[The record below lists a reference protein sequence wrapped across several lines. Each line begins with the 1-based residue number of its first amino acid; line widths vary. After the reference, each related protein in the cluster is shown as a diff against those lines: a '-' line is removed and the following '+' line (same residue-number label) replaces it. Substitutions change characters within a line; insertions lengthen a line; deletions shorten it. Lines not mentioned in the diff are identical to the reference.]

1 MGTQSVDHMSA
12 QTGKVLLELARKAIA
27 ERLGVSY
34 EPSPDF
40 EKKLTDEIF
49 DTRRGTF
56 VTLKIDNQ
64 LRGCIGNLTPDH
76 TIREGVTE
84 NAVNAAFKDPRFPPL
99 TRDEFDSIQVEISLL
114 TEPVLLDYRDPSDL
128 LAKLTPGEDGVIIRK
143 GVHSSTFLPQVWE
156 QLPDKAAFLG
166 NLCMKAGLPA
176 DEWKK
181 GDLQVYTYRVRYFE
195 ENA

>member
-1 MGTQSVDHMSA
+1 MSA
-12 QTGKVLLELARKAIA
+12 QTGKTLLELARKAIA

-34 EPSPDF
+34 EPSPDL
-40 EKKLTDEIF
+40 ERKLTDEIF

-76 TIREGVTE
+76 TIREGVAE
-84 NAVNAAFKDPRFPPL
+84 NSVNAAFKDPRFPPL
-99 TRDEFDSIQVEISLL
+99 TRDEFDAVQLEISLL
-114 TEPVLLDYRDPSDL
+114 TEPVLLDYKDPADL

-195 ENA
+195 DNA

>member
-1 MGTQSVDHMSA
+1 MGTQSVDHMPEEN
-12 QTGKVLLELARKAIA
+12 GKALLELARKAIA

-34 EPSPDF
+34 EPSPDLD
-40 EKKLTDEIF
+40 EKLTDEIF

-56 VTLKIDNQ
+56 VTLKINNQ
-64 LRGCIGNLTPDH
+64 LRGCIGSLTPDH
-76 TIREGVTE
+76 TIRKGVAD
-84 NAVNAAFKDPRFPPL
+84 NALNAAFKDPRFPPL
-99 TRDEFDSIQVEISLL
+99 TRDEFDSIQMEISLL
-114 TEPVLLDYRDPSDL
+114 TEPVLLDYKDPADL

-156 QLPDKAAFLG
+156 QLPEKAAFLG